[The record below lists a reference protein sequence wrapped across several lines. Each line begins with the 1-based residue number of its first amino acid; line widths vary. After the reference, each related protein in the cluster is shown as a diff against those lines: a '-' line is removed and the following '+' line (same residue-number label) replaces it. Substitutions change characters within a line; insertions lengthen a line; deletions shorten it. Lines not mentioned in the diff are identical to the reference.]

1 MFNIGPEELLLIL
14 VLALIFLGP
23 KKLPDVARQIG
34 KGLREF
40 RNLSNNARRE
50 LMDNVKEVS
59 FDDPPPTESAS
70 PNGKLENGQ
79 VEGKKTKTK
88 TKDKSKDKSKAQ
100 NDEPVIAGE
109 AAETPVA
116 ASGDS
121 GEGAA
126 AIGTADPPGGEGTA
140 ALPAAGDA
148 TGAPAAGVV
157 TADDAVDAGAPSGA
171 AVVGPSD
178 TGSTE
183 TD

>member
-40 RNLSNNARRE
+40 RNLSNDARRE

-59 FDDPPPTESAS
+59 FDDAPPTETAS
-70 PNGKLENGQ
+70 PNGKVENGQ
-79 VEGKKTKTK
+79 VEGKKS
-88 TKDKSKDKSKAQ
+88 KSKSKSKAKAQ
-100 NDEPVIAGE
+100 NDEPVVAGE
-109 AAETPVA
+109 ADEAQAA

-126 AIGTADPPGGEGTA
+126 ATGTADPPAGDGTA

-148 TGAPAAGVV
+148 TGAPTAGVV
-157 TADDAVDAGAPSGA
+157 TADGAVDAGAPSGTA
-171 AVVGPSD
+171 AVGPSD